1 MTDVETAKMSERGQ
15 IIIPKDIREYVDA
28 KENTIFTIMPI
39 DRDTIIMK
47 KLDKEQLV
55 KEFRSIRAG
64 VKEKMAPKDISE
76 EIRQSRK

>member
-1 MTDVETAKMSERGQ
+1 
-15 IIIPKDIREYVDA
+15 
-28 KENTIFTIMPI
+28 MPI